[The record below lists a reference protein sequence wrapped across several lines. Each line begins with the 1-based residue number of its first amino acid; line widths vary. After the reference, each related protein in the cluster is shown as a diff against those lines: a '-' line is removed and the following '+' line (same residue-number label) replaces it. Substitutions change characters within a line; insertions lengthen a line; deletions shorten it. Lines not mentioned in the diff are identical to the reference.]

1 MNYESTTKKGRKK
14 IEILFFLVVLLGC
27 ANFFVWKEVFGFK
40 GNLEVT
46 FFAIGQGDSIFIE
59 TPEKHQI
66 LIDGGPSRELILEKL
81 AQEMP
86 FWDRTIDLVVLTHPD
101 VDHRRGIESV
111 LDRFK
116 VGHFLLTEVGQEK
129 LKELGRTEVGQVIG
143 HLGTEIKAGRTELFV
158 LSLQE
163 EGIGQEVGQDTND
176 SSLVI
181 RLDFLNNSFLFTGD
195 ISSKIEKEILNSNQ
209 KVKSDV
215 LKVAHHGS
223 KTSSSAGFIETVSPT
238 IAVISCGKNNP
249 YNHPHPEVLKTLD
262 NFAIKVLR
270 TDIQGDIEIISDGNN
285 LTINN

>member
-1 MNYESTTKKGRKK
+1 MRLRVK
-14 IEILFFLVVLLGC
+14 ILLFLSCLLIF
-27 ANFFVWKEVFGFK
+27 ANFFVWKEVLGYK
-40 GNLEVT
+40 EQLEVV

-59 TPEKHQI
+59 TPQKHQI

-101 VDHRRGIESV
+101 VDHRKGIESV
-111 LDRFK
+111 LDRYK
-116 VGHFLLTEVGQEK
+116 VGQILLTAVGQEK
-129 LKELGRTEVGQVIG
+129 LKELGRTEIGQNNQGVGQVIG

-158 LSLQE
+158 LSPK
-163 EGIGQEVGQDTND
+163 EGEIGQDTND

-195 ISSKIEKEILNSNQ
+195 ISSKIEKEILNSGQ
-209 KVKSDV
+209 ILKADV

-223 KTSSSAGFIETVSPT
+223 KTSSSPDFLAQVNPSLAI
-238 IAVISCGKNNP
+238 ISCGKNNP
-249 YNHPHPEVLKTLD
+249 YNHPHPEVLRTLD

-270 TDIQGDIEIISDGNN
+270 TDLQGDIEIVSKGNN
-285 LTINN
+285 LTISYKQ